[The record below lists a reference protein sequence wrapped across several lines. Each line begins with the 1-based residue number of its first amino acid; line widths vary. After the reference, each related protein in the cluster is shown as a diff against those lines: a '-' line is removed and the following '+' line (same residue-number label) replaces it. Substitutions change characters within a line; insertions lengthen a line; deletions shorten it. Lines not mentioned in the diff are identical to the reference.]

1 MILENCILKEVFGRR
16 VGLVMGIE
24 DEVREEKLLVI
35 MMIEGEITVL
45 IYIFYVA

>member
-1 MILENCILKEVFGRR
+1 
-16 VGLVMGIE
+16 MGIE
-24 DEVREEKLLVI
+24 DVVREEKLLVM

>member
-1 MILENCILKEVFGRR
+1 MFWIDGKV
-16 VGLVMGIE
+16 LVMGIE
-24 DEVREEKLLVI
+24 DVVREEKLLVM